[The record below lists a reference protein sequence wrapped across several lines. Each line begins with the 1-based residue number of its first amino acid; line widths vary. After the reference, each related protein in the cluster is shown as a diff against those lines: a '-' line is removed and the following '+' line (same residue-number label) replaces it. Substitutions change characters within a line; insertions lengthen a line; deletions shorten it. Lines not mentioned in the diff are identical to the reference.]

1 MRCPGG
7 NVRQWS
13 YMTDRPRE
21 MFPIAYSTAYLAL
34 AALITLRENHDDE
47 YDTEAVEYAHRALT
61 LIKAQPE
68 TVLLLDPTEL
78 EEMGPHLIDNATAWL
93 DE

>member
-1 MRCPGG
+1 
-7 NVRQWS
+7 
-13 YMTDRPRE
+13 MTEDETPRKRE

-47 YDTEAVEYAHRALT
+47 YDTDAVAYAASALA

-68 TVLLLDPTEL
+68 TVLLLDPSEL

-93 DE
+93 DD

>member
-1 MRCPGG
+1 MSK
-7 NVRQWS
+7 RQ
-13 YMTDRPRE
+13 PE

-34 AALITLRENHDDE
+34 AALLTIRENHDDE
-47 YDTEAVEYAHRALT
+47 YDTAAVDYAASVLR

-78 EEMGPHLIDNATAWL
+78 EEMGPHLIDNASAWL